1 MEVNNTK
8 SKSCTET
15 DNIANLAAHVIH
27 GKHVDGSSIA
37 STQTMQMKQESTI
50 ATVDSKHSKPCDKFQ
65 NNDGKAQN
73 DDEKCQNH
81 GVKFDDN
88 EIQIQSLFDQTQ
100 IAICNN
106 HHTTQIESL
115 LERISILSNVNQVH
129 PIYQL
134 LKAKK
139 EKKTVDKMTLLHYAC
154 KKRNK
159 AAVQLLLNKFNAD
172 PNVHSTKYRN
182 YPIHIASTLLCPK
195 ILQLLIDAG
204 AIVNAPNKKK
214 HIAINI
220 IGKKYISQKEAEFQE
235 KYNINYTT
243 TQNIL
248 REKQLI
254 KEQLIEC
261 KVLLFNAT
269 KQLESEKKETQ
280 NKQIINSKK
289 RSRIT
294 GIIKNQTAY
303 RLVSEFK
310 DKYDGNVKIKII
322 KVNLGGASGGIDYSY
337 VLESSDAT
345 ELSYVAKHLTH
356 EGWVFQESGR
366 NNKKHTFKNHRTR
379 SNDKKFSERLALDGW
394 TLIPKNIIR
403 GGAYDSD

>member
-1 MEVNNTK
+1 M
-8 SKSCTET
+8 
-15 DNIANLAAHVIH
+15 
-27 GKHVDGSSIA
+27 
-37 STQTMQMKQESTI
+37 
-50 ATVDSKHSKPCDKFQ
+50 
-65 NNDGKAQN
+65 
-73 DDEKCQNH
+73 
-81 GVKFDDN
+81 
-88 EIQIQSLFDQTQ
+88 
-100 IAICNN
+100 
-106 HHTTQIESL
+106 
-115 LERISILSNVNQVH
+115 
-129 PIYQL
+129 
-134 LKAKK
+134 
-139 EKKTVDKMTLLHYAC
+139 
-154 KKRNK
+154 
-159 AAVQLLLNKFNAD
+159 
-172 PNVHSTKYRN
+172 
-182 YPIHIASTLLCPK
+182 
-195 ILQLLIDAG
+195 
-204 AIVNAPNKKK
+204 
-214 HIAINI
+214 
-220 IGKKYISQKEAEFQE
+220 
-235 KYNINYTT
+235 
-243 TQNIL
+243 
-248 REKQLI
+248 I

-269 KQLESEKKETQ
+269 KQLDSEKKETQ